1 MYPTIFHAYET
12 ANPLLELANV
22 NPAALTSDPI
32 DKSKL
37 FALRRFAANLDSP
50 IKRATAYILGTAT
63 GSQAYW
69 WDWYDVQGR
78 LIDGYDNK
86 IGHTMLVDVGGK
98 GHDLQA
104 FHERFGTSFLGS
116 VVLQESPDVI
126 GGIHSNGLN
135 SGIVRMEHDFFQP
148 QPIKGDLL
156 ASYHMLLL
164 IIKRRCSGISPPPYP
179 PRLV

>member
-1 MYPTIFHAYET
+1 MYPTMFHANET
-12 ANPLLELANV
+12 ANLLLELANV

-78 LIDGYDNK
+78 LIDGYDNE
-86 IGHTMLVDVGGK
+86 IGDTMLVNVGGK
-98 GHDLQA
+98 GHDLQC
-104 FHERFGTSFLGS
+104 FHERFGTSCVGS
-116 VVLQESPDVI
+116 LVLQDSPGVTEDI
-126 GGIHSNGLN
+126 RPDGLDG
-135 SGIVRMEHDFFQP
+135 SIVGMEHDFFQP
-148 QPIKGDLL
+148 QPIKGNPLGP
-156 ASYHMLLL
+156 YHLT
-164 IIKRRCSGISPPPYP
+164 I
-179 PRLV
+179 